1 MRTWML
7 TIMAAA
13 LMATAFSQDYKAYGD
28 MRANDLIPT
37 GLAITNTARAA
48 AGLAVTNAVQGGY
61 LCTVQA
67 AMQLVASHATQEQ
80 LALGLA
86 PILAQTN
93 YWSTAYSWGNHA
105 GLYRAI
111 DWVPAWETLTGKP
124 SMYPPEAHAHD
135 YSAITNP
142 PWLGATDLHA
152 LSNAL
157 DASRQE
163 GLTNTV
169 PAAIAAAVAPLFSYA
184 QTNRVTRLQSA
195 DGQQWMDS
203 TGVLWRVSYELTTV
217 IDTNRLVVSAVDAP
231 ANESPPELG
240 STFVVSTPGTWTCGV
255 WAVQY
260 DTINLRLRVFN
271 ASGRWATPREPVYP
285 AGPEGKWRAF
295 EVDEDAYFSIYYATD
310 RILSVS
316 TSVVDRVTLDSKAPT
331 NAVSG
336 WMVYDSGSNI
346 WLKVTASNLSFTVWE
361 VSE

>member
-1 MRTWML
+1 MRIWML

-93 YWSTAYSWGNHA
+93 QWTIAYGWGNHA
-105 GLYRAI
+105 GLYRAV
-111 DWVPAWETLTGKP
+111 DWVPSWVDVTDKP
-124 SMYPPEAHAHD
+124 SVYPPATHSHD
-135 YSAITNP
+135 YSVITNP
-142 PWLGATDLHA
+142 PWLTVAA
-152 LSNAL
+152 VS
-157 DASRQE
+157 
-163 GLTNTV
+163 GLT
-169 PAAIAAAVAPLFSYA
+169 
-184 QTNRVTRLQSA
+184 Q
-195 DGQQWMDS
+195 
-203 TGVLWRVSYELTTV
+203 
-217 IDTNRLVVSAVDAP
+217 
-231 ANESPPELG
+231 
-240 STFVVSTPGTWTCGV
+240 
-255 WAVQY
+255 
-260 DTINLRLRVFN
+260 
-271 ASGRWATPREPVYP
+271 
-285 AGPEGKWRAF
+285 
-295 EVDEDAYFSIYYATD
+295 
-310 RILSVS
+310 
-316 TSVVDRVTLDSKAPT
+316 APT